1 MHTNHDT
8 DVMVFE
14 LLKNSMRAVM
24 EFSGANHDK
33 NDIDIIIVNNESDGS
48 VTIKISD
55 VGGGISRENLEKIW
69 LYSYTTAYDLNV
81 STQNEKLIKHG
92 ELLGKVIESAEKE
105 WQFNSADVCD
115 INVYMKKQ
123 RQQNVD
129 RSVLG
134 ALKYVPMFGLGYGL
148 PMVKVY
154 SQYFG
159 GSCKIQSID
168 GYGTDAYLYLNNLI
182 IIELYSH

>member
-1 MHTNHDT
+1 
-8 DVMVFE
+8 MVFE

-24 EFSGANHDK
+24 EFSGANDDK

-55 VGGGISRENLEKIW
+55 VGGGISRDNLKKIW
-69 LYSYTTAYDLNV
+69 LYSYTTAYDLNT
-81 STQNEKLIKHG
+81 STLDAKLIKQR
-92 ELLGKVIESAEKE
+92 ELLGKVIKSAEKE
-105 WQFNSADVCD
+105 WQYNSADVCD
-115 INVYMKKQ
+115 LNVYMKKQ
-123 RQQNVD
+123 QQKKLQQNVD

-168 GYGTDAYLYLNNLI
+168 GYGTDAYLYLNNLHGSNQRVI
-182 IIELYSH
+182 